1 MAKMQS
7 LKNFH
12 IVRCKCMYVCIYFP
26 AREHH
31 ARRTARPKGAYS
43 EWCIFNSFTGCFTTC
58 SDKITARFLA
68 NGQILLIIDVKTFF
82 YVFLFLSRF
91 YVFNVFTAR
100 CTLVQSAVLP
110 SHVACLSVRLS
121 VRLSVCL

>member
-1 MAKMQS
+1 MAKMQA

-12 IVRCKCMYVCIYFP
+12 IVRCKCMYVCIYSP
-26 AREHH
+26 AREQHTKHH

-43 EWCIFNSFTGCFTTC
+43 EWCIFNSFTGCFTMC

-82 YVFLFLSRF
+82 TFFLFLSRF
-91 YVFNVFTAR
+91 YVFNVFFI
-100 CTLVQSAVLP
+100 LSAFFYYFFKNVHR
-110 SHVACLSVRLS
+110 SRSTFETTETH
-121 VRLSVCL
+121 